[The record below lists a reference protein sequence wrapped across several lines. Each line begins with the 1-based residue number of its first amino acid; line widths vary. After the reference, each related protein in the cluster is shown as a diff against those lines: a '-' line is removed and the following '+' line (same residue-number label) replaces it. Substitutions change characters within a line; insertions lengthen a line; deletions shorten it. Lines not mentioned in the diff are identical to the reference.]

1 MTRPPGC
8 PSLPLVTAST
18 ILQAIATATFVA
30 GAIFTMVQLRHGR
43 RARERE
49 VALEILRLIQTP
61 HFAKALRLMY
71 DLEPGLARAE
81 VEARLGD
88 DMNFVYA
95 MMITWESLGVLVY
108 RRQLDLQLVD
118 DFVSGSLLLSW
129 RKLERYVKE
138 ERVARGRE
146 TLLEWFQW
154 LAERM
159 IERESRTPV
168 VPAHRAHADW
178 RP

>member
-1 MTRPPGC
+1 MRA
-8 PSLPLVTAST
+8 VTTSV
-18 ILQAIATATFVA
+18 ILQAIATATFVV
-30 GAIFTMVQLRHGR
+30 GALFTMGQLRQAR

-49 VALEILRLIQTP
+49 VAIEILRLIHTP
-61 HFAKALRLMY
+61 DFVRALRIVY
-71 DLEPGLARAE
+71 DLAPGLSRAD

-88 DMNFVYA
+88 DMNHVYA
-95 MMITWESLGVLVY
+95 MMVSWESLGVLVY

-118 DFVSGSLLLSW
+118 DFVSGSVLLSW
-129 RKLERYVKE
+129 CKLERYVTE
-138 ERVARGRE
+138 ERAARGRE

-159 IERESRTPV
+159 IERESKAPV
-168 VPAHRAHADW
+168 VPAYRAHADW

>member
-1 MTRPPGC
+1 
-8 PSLPLVTAST
+8 VTTTVA
-18 ILQAIATATFVA
+18 LQAIATATFVA
-30 GAIFTMVQLRHGR
+30 GALFTVVQLRHAR

-49 VALEILRLIQTP
+49 VALEILRLLQTP
-61 HFAKALRLMY
+61 DFAKALRLMY
-71 DLEPGLARAE
+71 DLEPGLSRDA
-81 VEARLGD
+81 VEKKLGA
-88 DMNFVYA
+88 DMNCVYA
-95 MMITWESLGVLVY
+95 MMISWESLGVLVY

-138 ERVARGRE
+138 ERAVRGRD

-159 IERESRTPV
+159 HERESQTPV
-168 VPAHRAHADW
+168 VPAYTAHADW

>member
-1 MTRPPGC
+1 MTL
-8 PSLPLVTAST
+8 SV

-30 GAIFTMVQLRHGR
+30 GALFTVGQLRLAR

-49 VALEILRLIQTP
+49 VALEIFRLIQTP
-61 HFAKALRLMY
+61 DFVKALRLVF
-71 DLEPGLARAE
+71 DLDPDLSRAD
-81 VEARLGD
+81 VEARLGAD
-88 DMNFVYA
+88 IHHVYA
-95 MMITWESLGVLVY
+95 MMLSWESLGVLVY

-118 DFVSGSLLLSW
+118 DFVSGSVLLTW
-129 RKLERYVKE
+129 RKLERYVLE
-138 ERVARGRE
+138 ERAARGRD

-168 VPAHRAHADW
+168 VPAYRAHTDW

>member
-1 MTRPPGC
+1 VPP
-8 PSLPLVTAST
+8 VST
-18 ILQAIATATFVA
+18 SVILQAIATATFVA
-30 GAIFTMVQLRHGR
+30 GALFTMVQLRLAR

-61 HFAKALRLMY
+61 DFVKALRQVY
-71 DLEPGLARAE
+71 DLGPGLSRAE
-81 VEARLGD
+81 IEARLGD
-88 DMNFVYA
+88 QMNLVYA
-95 MMITWESLGVLVY
+95 MMISWESLGVLVY
-108 RRQLDLQLVD
+108 RRQLDIQLVD
-118 DFVSGSLLLSW
+118 DFVSGSVLLSW
-129 RKLERYVKE
+129 RKLERYVME

-159 IERESRTPV
+159 IERESRVPV
-168 VPAHRAHADW
+168 VPAYRAHADW

>member
-1 MTRPPGC
+1 M
-8 PSLPLVTAST
+8 A
-18 ILQAIATATFVA
+18 LQAIATATFVA
-30 GAIFTMVQLRHGR
+30 GALFTVSQLRLAR

-61 HFAKALRLMY
+61 DFVKALRLVY
-71 DLEPGLARAE
+71 DLPSDLSRAE
-81 VEARLGD
+81 VEVRLGD
-88 DMNFVYA
+88 AMHHVYA
-95 MMITWESLGVLVY
+95 MMISWESLGVLVY
-108 RRQLDLQLVD
+108 RRQLDLDVVD

-129 RKLERYVKE
+129 RKLARYVAE
-138 ERVARGRE
+138 ERAMRGRE

-159 IERESRTPV
+159 IERESRVPV
-168 VPAHRAHADW
+168 VPAYRAHADW

>member
-1 MTRPPGC
+1 MNAA
-8 PSLPLVTAST
+8 VV
-18 ILQAIATATFVA
+18 LQAIATATFVA
-30 GAIFTMVQLRHGR
+30 GAAFTVAQLRLSR
-43 RARERE
+43 LTRERE
-49 VALEILRLIQTP
+49 VALEILRLLQTP
-61 HFAKALRLMY
+61 DFARALRLMY
-71 DLEPGLARAE
+71 DLEPGLSRAE
-81 VEARLGD
+81 IEARLGA
-88 DMNFVYA
+88 DMNVVYS
-95 MMITWESLGVLVY
+95 MMISWESLGILVY

-138 ERVARGRE
+138 ERIARGRN

-159 IERESRTPV
+159 LERETRTPV
-168 VPAHRAHADW
+168 VPAYVAHSDW

>member
-1 MTRPPGC
+1 M
-8 PSLPLVTAST
+8 SLIV

-30 GAIFTMVQLRHGR
+30 GVAFTVVQLRHGR

-49 VALEILRLIQTP
+49 VALEILRLIHTP
-61 HFAKALRLMY
+61 DFARALRLMY
-71 DLEPGLARAE
+71 DLEPGLSRAE

-88 DMNFVYA
+88 DMHFVYS
-95 MMITWESLGVLVY
+95 MMISWESLGVLVY

-118 DFVSGSLLLSW
+118 DFVGGSLLLSW

-138 ERVARGRE
+138 ERIARERE

-159 IERESRTPV
+159 RERESRGPV
-168 VPAHRAHADW
+168 VPAYQAHADW
-178 RP
+178 RA

>member
-1 MTRPPGC
+1 VPP
-8 PSLPLVTAST
+8 VST
-18 ILQAIATATFVA
+18 SVILQAIATATFVA
-30 GAIFTMVQLRHGR
+30 GALFTMVQLRLAR

-61 HFAKALRLMY
+61 DFVKALRRVY
-71 DLEPGLARAE
+71 DLDSGLSRAE
-81 VEARLGD
+81 IEARLGD
-88 DMNFVYA
+88 QMNLVYA
-95 MMITWESLGVLVY
+95 MMISWESLGV
-108 RRQLDLQLVD
+108 LVD
-118 DFVSGSLLLSW
+118 DFVSGSVLLSW
-129 RKLERYVKE
+129 RKLERYVME

-159 IERESRTPV
+159 IERESRVPV
-168 VPAHRAHADW
+168 VPAYRAHADW

>member
-1 MTRPPGC
+1 MT
-8 PSLPLVTAST
+8 TST

-30 GAIFTMVQLRHGR
+30 GALFTMVQLQHGR

-61 HFAKALRLMY
+61 QFTRALRLMY
-71 DLEPGLARAE
+71 DLEPGLSRTE

-88 DMNFVYA
+88 DMNFVYS
-95 MMITWESLGVLVY
+95 MMITWESLGVLVF

-129 RKLERYVKE
+129 RKLERYVRE
-138 ERVARGRE
+138 ERTARGRE

-159 IERESRTPV
+159 TEREARAPV
-168 VPAHRAHADW
+168 VPAYEAHASW

>member
-1 MTRPPGC
+1 MT
-8 PSLPLVTAST
+8 LTLL
-18 ILQAIATATFVA
+18 LQAIATATFVA
-30 GAIFTMVQLRHGR
+30 GAAFTVAQLRLGQR
-43 RARERE
+43 LRERE

-61 HFAKALRLMY
+61 DFARALRLMY
-71 DLEPGLARAE
+71 DLEPGLSRDQ
-81 VEARLGD
+81 VEERLGD
-88 DMNFVYA
+88 QMHFVYS
-95 MMITWESLGVLVY
+95 MMISWESLGVLVY

-138 ERVARGRE
+138 ERAARGRD

-168 VPAHRAHADW
+168 VPAYEAHKGW

>member
-1 MTRPPGC
+1 MT
-8 PSLPLVTAST
+8 LAVF
-18 ILQAIATATFVA
+18 LQAIATATFVA
-30 GAIFTMVQLRHGR
+30 GAIFTAVQLLHAR

-61 HFAKALRLMY
+61 AFARALRRMY
-71 DLEPGLARAE
+71 DLEPGLSRAE

-88 DMNFVYA
+88 DMNYVYS
-95 MMITWESLGVLVY
+95 MMISWESLGVLVY
-108 RRQLDLQLVD
+108 RRQIDLQLVD

-129 RKLERYVKE
+129 RKLERYVRE
-138 ERVARGRE
+138 EREARDRD

-159 IERESRTPV
+159 IERETKTPV
-168 VPAHRAHADW
+168 VPAYRAHTDW

>member
-1 MTRPPGC
+1 MPR
-8 PSLPLVTAST
+8 VTIPV

-30 GAIFTMVQLRHGR
+30 GALFTMGQLRLAR

-49 VALEILRLIQTP
+49 VAIEILRLIQTP
-61 HFAKALRLMY
+61 DFVKALRLVY
-71 DLEPGLARAE
+71 NLEPGLSRAE
-81 VEARLGD
+81 VEARLGA
-88 DMNFVYA
+88 DMNHVYA
-95 MMITWESLGVLVY
+95 MMISWESLGVLVF
-108 RRQLDLQLVD
+108 RRQLDLALVD

-129 RKLERYVKE
+129 RTLERYVME
-138 ERVARGRE
+138 ERAARGRE

-159 IERESRTPV
+159 IERETRAPV
-168 VPAHRAHADW
+168 VPAYRAHKDW

>member
-1 MTRPPGC
+1 VR
-8 PSLPLVTAST
+8 LVTTST

-30 GAIFTMVQLRHGR
+30 GAAFTMVQLYHGR

-71 DLEPGLARAE
+71 DLEPGLSRTE
-81 VEARLGD
+81 VEARLGE
-88 DMNFVYA
+88 DMNFVYS
-95 MMITWESLGVLVY
+95 MMITWESLGVLVF

-129 RKLERYVKE
+129 RKLERYVRE
-138 ERVARGRE
+138 ERTARGRE

>member
-1 MTRPPGC
+1 MTIT
-8 PSLPLVTAST
+8 V

-30 GAIFTMVQLRHGR
+30 GALFTIGQLRLAR

-49 VALEILRLIQTP
+49 VALEIFRLIQTP
-61 HFAKALRLMY
+61 DFVKALRLVF
-71 DLEPGLARAE
+71 DLDLGLSRAE
-81 VEARLGD
+81 VEARLGAD
-88 DMNFVYA
+88 IHHVYA
-95 MMITWESLGVLVY
+95 MMLSWESLGVLVY

-118 DFVSGSLLLSW
+118 DFVSGSVLLTW
-129 RKLERYVKE
+129 RKLERYVME
-138 ERVARGRE
+138 ERAARGRE

-159 IERESRTPV
+159 IERESKVPV
-168 VPAHRAHADW
+168 VPAYRAHADW